1 MQPED
6 TQLQSA
12 MQERFTKLPKV
23 VQDAIT
29 SADVE
34 KHLRELANTHK
45 LHLDQWTKLE
55 NEVML
60 ALLGFEPVGDLAKNI
75 KSEVGTDEA
84 SSVAIAADIS
94 KIVFEPIRGE
104 LERLLEHPEA
114 KVETVS
120 EVDSV
125 RTQVLANTGSG
136 APATPPPPIPSV
148 APATPPAPAPEVKV
162 ERAAPTPSYTP
173 SVASHERK
181 TIEGDPY
188 REQLA

>member
-84 SSVAIAADIS
+84 SSIAIAADIS

-114 KVETVS
+114 KSETVS
-120 EVDSV
+120 SVDTV
-125 RTQVLANTGSG
+125 RTQVLASTGNNTPTSS
-136 APATPPPPIPSV
+136 PAPSV
-148 APATPPAPAPEVKV
+148 APATPPAPAPETKV
-162 ERAAPTPSYTP
+162 ERAALTPSYAP

>member
-1 MQPED
+1 
-6 TQLQSA
+6 

-23 VQDAIT
+23 IQDAIT

-114 KVETVS
+114 KAEAVS

-136 APATPPPPIPSV
+136 APATPLPIPSV
-148 APATPPAPAPEVKV
+148 APATPPSPMPEMKV
-162 ERAAPTPSYTP
+162 ERAALTPSYAP

-181 TIEGDPY
+181 TVEGDPY